1 MLALDQQP
9 RGTLDV
15 NIDISEGGGDWWA
28 NPIWIEIGVSL
39 RSF

>member
-1 MLALDQQP
+1 VLALDQQP
-9 RGTLDV
+9 SGTLDV

-28 NPIWIEIGVSL
+28 NPIWIEIWVSL